1 MVTLYNLTRK
11 TRGNLDYFGDIK
23 KMKNSL
29 RVELLSSNAAIYYIK
44 HLDSHCIF
52 TTVLGT
58 IALVAGT
65 AVGTVPGTAV
75 GTVPGTAVGTVAR
88 IAGERKTVSAAAGA
102 VGWTVQ
108 MLQGTTD
115 SETMPMLIAGALASA
130 ISTVC
135 EDVRECVVYNYS
147 NHGTHLNY
155 TFYMLCFCFPF
166 SMPSSENG
174 C

>member
-1 MVTLYNLTRK
+1 
-11 TRGNLDYFGDIK
+11 
-23 KMKNSL
+23 MKNSL

-115 SETMPMLIAGALASA
+115 SETMPMLIAGALAICNFNCLRGRPRVRCVQLQQSWHTPELHVLHALLLFSFFDA
-130 ISTVC
+130 ILGKWLLI
-135 EDVRECVVYNYS
+135 R
-147 NHGTHLNY
+147 
-155 TFYMLCFCFPF
+155 
-166 SMPSSENG
+166 
-174 C
+174 